1 MRAQLSVMS
10 YFIPLDA
17 VRMLVVRQHVR
28 LGLCSVGINYIL
40 KGSSFSG
47 FLKFKIMLEENVYDY
62 FFTIVEK

>member
-1 MRAQLSVMS
+1 MFRS
-10 YFIPLDA
+10 IK
-17 VRMLVVRQHVR
+17 
-28 LGLCSVGINYIL
+28 GLCSVGINYIL